1 MLKIISPVMF
11 KWTALNYTENPTCG
25 VNAPFGT
32 VISGKI
38 LEVANRQV
46 VEPQE
51 QFTISQ
57 DFWRNSGFHLLE
69 RDDEGRLSITDDFL
83 RAYLMRP
90 EIRPAEESG
99 PNEIALHDALMDE
112 PRRDPPAAAL
122 QAIEDADARDNYRIL
137 LAFLGRLKRA
147 ASLESC
153 YLGIFSGG
161 EVAVPPLFIDQLAQ
175 IIVRGILEGCDDALE
190 PRAGELFFREQKAS
204 TDDGAVMLADLET
217 VEMHASGSS
226 LGSLGRLIVESQAQ
240 LATVN
245 LEVLDTENA
254 QAYWLR
260 DQRHDFVISMNF
272 GRAANKAFCRVM
284 EKWIRHFFGVAVSIK
299 PLRSVEDHG
308 WAWHIGLDSES
319 TAMLNGLW
327 RGEEIEPGTL
337 RRMLAL
343 FRLDFEDPA
352 SMRADLAGK
361 PVYMALSMNENG
373 VVRMKPQNLLLNLP
387 LASPT

>member
-1 MLKIISPVMF
+1 M
-11 KWTALNYTENPTCG
+11 
-25 VNAPFGT
+25 
-32 VISGKI
+32 
-38 LEVANRQV
+38 
-46 VEPQE
+46 
-51 QFTISQ
+51 Q

-69 RDDEGRLSITDDFL
+69 RDSEGRLSITDDFL
-83 RAYLMRP
+83 RAYLVRP
-90 EIRPAEESG
+90 EIRPVEESG
-99 PNEIALHDALMDE
+99 PNEIALHEALLED
-112 PRRDPPAAAL
+112 PRRDASASAL
-122 QAIEDADARDNYRIL
+122 ERIEDADARDNYRVL

-153 YLGIFSGG
+153 YLEIFSGG
-161 EVAVPPLFIDQLAQ
+161 DVAVPPLFIDQLAQ
-175 IIVRGILEGCDDALE
+175 IIVRGILEGCEDALE
-190 PRAGELFFREQKAS
+190 PRAAELFFREQKAS

-217 VEMHASGSS
+217 VEMHASGGS
-226 LGSLGRLIVESQAQ
+226 LGSLGRLIVESQAP

-245 LEVLDTENA
+245 LDVLDTENA

-272 GRAANKAFCRVM
+272 GRAANKAFCRVV
-284 EKWIRHFFGVAVSIK
+284 EKWIRHFFGVTVSVA
-299 PLRSVEDHG
+299 PLRSVEDHS

-352 SMRADLAGK
+352 AMRADLAGK
-361 PVYMALSMNENG
+361 PVYMALSMDQDN

-387 LASPT
+387 LALRI

>member
-1 MLKIISPVMF
+1 
-11 KWTALNYTENPTCG
+11 
-25 VNAPFGT
+25 
-32 VISGKI
+32 

-69 RDDEGRLSITDDFL
+69 RDNDGRLSITDDFL

-99 PNEIALHDALMDE
+99 PNEIALHEALMED
-112 PRRDPPAAAL
+112 PRRDPPASAL
-122 QAIEDADARDNYRIL
+122 GAVEDADARDNYRVL

-217 VEMHASGSS
+217 IEMHATGGS
-226 LGSLGRLIVESQAQ
+226 LGSLGRLIVESQAP

-245 LEVLDTENA
+245 LDVLDTENA

-284 EKWIRHFFGVAVSIK
+284 EKWIRHFFGVSVSIR
-299 PLRSVEDHG
+299 PMREVEDHA
-308 WAWHIGLDSES
+308 WAWHIGLDAES
-319 TAMLNGLW
+319 TALLNGLW
-327 RGEEIEPGTL
+327 RGDEVEPGDL
-337 RRMLAL
+337 RRLLAL

-352 SMRADLAGK
+352 AMRADIAGR
-361 PVYMALSMNENG
+361 PIYMALSMNENG

-387 LASPT
+387 LAFPA

>member
-1 MLKIISPVMF
+1 M
-11 KWTALNYTENPTCG
+11 
-25 VNAPFGT
+25 
-32 VISGKI
+32 
-38 LEVANRQV
+38 EVANRQV
-46 VEPQE
+46 IEPQE

-69 RDDEGRLSITDDFL
+69 RDNDGRLSITDDFL

-99 PNEIALHDALMDE
+99 PNEIALHEALMED
-112 PRRDPPAAAL
+112 PRRDPPASAL
-122 QAIEDADARDNYRIL
+122 GAVEDADARDNYRVL

-175 IIVRGILEGCDDALE
+175 IIVRGILEGCEDALE

-204 TDDGAVMLADLET
+204 TDNGAVMLADLET
-217 VEMHASGSS
+217 IEMHASGGS
-226 LGSLGRLIVESQAQ
+226 LGSLGRLIVESQAP

-245 LEVLDTENA
+245 LDVLDTENA

-284 EKWIRHFFGVAVSIK
+284 EKWIRHFFGVSVSIR
-299 PLRSVEDHG
+299 PMREVEDHA
-308 WAWHIGLDSES
+308 WAWHIGLDAES
-319 TAMLNGLW
+319 TALLNGLW
-327 RGEEIEPGTL
+327 RGDEGEPGNL

-352 SMRADLAGK
+352 AMRADIAGR
-361 PVYMALSMNENG
+361 PIYMALSMNENG

-387 LASPT
+387 LASPA

>member
-1 MLKIISPVMF
+1 M
-11 KWTALNYTENPTCG
+11 
-25 VNAPFGT
+25 
-32 VISGKI
+32 
-38 LEVANRQV
+38 EVANRQV
-46 VEPQE
+46 IEPQE

-69 RDDEGRLSITDDFL
+69 RDNDGRLSITDDFL

-99 PNEIALHDALMDE
+99 PNEIALHEALMED
-112 PRRDPPAAAL
+112 PRRDPPASAL
-122 QAIEDADARDNYRIL
+122 GAVEDADARDNYRVL

-217 VEMHASGSS
+217 VEMHVSGSS
-226 LGSLGRLIVESQAQ
+226 LGSLGRLIVESQAP

-284 EKWIRHFFGVAVSIK
+284 EKWIRHFFGVAVGIK

-337 RRMLAL
+337 RCMLAL

-352 SMRADLAGK
+352 AMRADIAGK
-361 PVYMALSMNENG
+361 PIYMALSMNENG